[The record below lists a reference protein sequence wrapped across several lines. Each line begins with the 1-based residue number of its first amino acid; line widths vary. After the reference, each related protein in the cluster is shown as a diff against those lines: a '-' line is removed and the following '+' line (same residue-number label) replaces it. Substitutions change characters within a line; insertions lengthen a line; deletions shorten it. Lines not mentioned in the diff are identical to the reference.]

1 MIPWA
6 RCVAVTYLE
15 RQIPPVAIWGTPSLA
30 REERQALEHD
40 YRYAKTRLVR
50 QRSHILL
57 LCTQLDSQ
65 SEVAKVV
72 GCSRATVQRTLQLY
86 EQGGRPSLRGPVRL
100 RQPRMRRTL
109 DWQRALA
116 LALEQGPR
124 TCGFDR
130 PTWTAPLL
138 SQYLSE
144 QTGVAVGER
153 SVRRGLAG
161 LGYVCRRSTWVLR
174 HKAEEQPDYHP
185 KGKGSR

>member
-65 SEVAKVV
+65 SAADFDA
-72 GCSRATVQRTLQLY
+72 STAALLRRAFGDET
-86 EQGGRPSLRGPVRL
+86 E
-100 RQPRMRRTL
+100 
-109 DWQRALA
+109 
-116 LALEQGPR
+116 
-124 TCGFDR
+124 
-130 PTWTAPLL
+130 
-138 SQYLSE
+138 
-144 QTGVAVGER
+144 
-153 SVRRGLAG
+153 
-161 LGYVCRRSTWVLR
+161 
-174 HKAEEQPDYHP
+174 
-185 KGKGSR
+185 